1 MLFLK
6 VPIEEDSSCMA
17 CIRHGGIILYFYKKC
32 IEMSGEEGTR

>member
-1 MLFLK
+1 MHGIGL
-6 VPIEEDSSCMA
+6 SQ